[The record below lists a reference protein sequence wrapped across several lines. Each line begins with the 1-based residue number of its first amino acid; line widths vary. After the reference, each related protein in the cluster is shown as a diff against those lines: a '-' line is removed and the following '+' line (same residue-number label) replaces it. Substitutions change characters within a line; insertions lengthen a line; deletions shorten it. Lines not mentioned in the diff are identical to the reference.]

1 MLQVNYHARTYHLT
15 PFSAVNVMYAITK
28 VQVPEN
34 RENYSESEATFYS
47 NLIRELQIKGW
58 LIYFSDICFNAGVVQ
73 VSFQTK
79 IFIKR

>member
-34 RENYSESEATFYS
+34 TSTGGKIILYQKQHFT
-47 NLIRELQIKGW
+47 QI
-58 LIYFSDICFNAGVVQ
+58 
-73 VSFQTK
+73 
-79 IFIKR
+79 